1 MEVSTSGAA
10 ASTASDGAAG
20 LKPEGD
26 APSTG
31 QGDAPSAAA
40 ATTGSGGVPAAEVD
54 PGILQDM
61 LLFFVHLA
69 LHACRGW
76 GAPPPPES
84 TPVCTEPKPI
94 RSARLLIVCLARQDP
109 VARFFFPEM
118 VTNCMSQLWQCWYG
132 IVTL

>member
-84 TPVCTEPKPI
+84 TPVCTDSQTYPVCKVVD
-94 RSARLLIVCLARQDP
+94 RLSGKTGSCGKVLLP
-109 VARFFFPEM
+109 
-118 VTNCMSQLWQCWYG
+118 
-132 IVTL
+132 